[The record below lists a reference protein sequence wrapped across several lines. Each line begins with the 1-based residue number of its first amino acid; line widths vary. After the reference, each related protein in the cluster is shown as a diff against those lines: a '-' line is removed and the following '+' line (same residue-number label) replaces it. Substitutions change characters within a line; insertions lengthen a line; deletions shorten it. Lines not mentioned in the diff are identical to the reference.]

1 MLSGKLGVFVLVQF
15 LELRFRFGERT
26 RLACCRWRLANDFS
40 MFNQKYFGEAPKSA
54 REARVLPG
62 KDASLRAANVKA
74 ERSASAKIYLFAPI
88 TELRRRLSLTRYE
101 IARNAGN
108 SICCF

>member
-1 MLSGKLGVFVLVQF
+1 
-15 LELRFRFGERT
+15 
-26 RLACCRWRLANDFS
+26 
-40 MFNQKYFGEAPKSA
+40 
-54 REARVLPG
+54 VLPG
-62 KDASLRAANVKA
+62 KDASLRAASVKA